1 MRTIERE
8 ETCIEFLLPLFLFAF
23 LNEPV
28 TLSDKTLCFSKILSS
43 QLTLNTNQTFYQWLI
58 LLKHL
63 VVTLRNRTGDD
74 QRCTGIINQHRVNL
88 IDDGVV
94 M

>member
-1 MRTIERE
+1 MRTIERQE
-8 ETCIEFLLPLFLFAF
+8 SCIEFLLPLFLVAF
-23 LNEPV
+23 LNESV
-28 TLSDKTLCFSKILSS
+28 TLSDKTLCLSKILSS
-43 QLTLNTNQTFYQWLI
+43 QLTLNTYQTLYQWLI

-63 VVTLRNRTGDD
+63 VVTLGNRTRDD